1 MTCTSQPYL
10 TCMAYVDWD
19 METSEYN
26 KLNQLIGLNE
36 TGSYLILITSVLYGE
51 RVPGNILL
59 A

>member
-26 KLNQLIGLNE
+26 KIKPANWPE
-36 TGSYLILITSVLYGE
+36 
-51 RVPGNILL
+51 
-59 A
+59 